1 MKSCRVMEYTVLC
14 PKAYFPK
21 FSSWRLKVVYV
32 IYSSFRLAPRKGRLE
47 IFQVKIQL
55 VDSGYR
61 ILEVDQYVECIAE

>member
-1 MKSCRVMEYTVLC
+1 MKRVMEYTVLC